1 AAQEGPVDVVTVD
14 GNGVLGRQ
22 QVATAA
28 SVENVRVSMNA
39 LSQVTE
45 AQFNSLENSVFAL
58 DNRVT
63 GLEFQLED
71 LDDRMRGGIAS
82 AMAMGG
88 PAIAPGKKVS
98 LSLSVANYR
107 GEQAIAGNLT
117 GEIGQDVYLSAG
129 ISGNTAQGDIG
140 TRATV
145 LFGF

>member
-1 AAQEGPVDVVTVD
+1 M
-14 GNGVLGRQ
+14 LGTTS
-22 QVATAA
+22 VASAA

-39 LSQVTE
+39 LAQVSE
-45 AQFNSLENSVFAL
+45 AQFGALENSVLAL
-58 DNRVT
+58 DGRVS

-71 LDDRMRGGIAS
+71 LDERTRGGIAA

-88 PAIAPGKKVS
+88 PAIAPGQKVS
-98 LSLSVANYR
+98 LSVSVANYR

-117 GEIGQDVYLSAG
+117 GEIAPDIYLSAG
-129 ISGNTAQGDIG
+129 FSGNTADGDIG